1 MAPGSDQKTEK
12 PSPHKLQK
20 ARRQGQIAQGREIPA
35 VAALVGAAAVLIAQ
49 GGQWASRWGGLW
61 RETVALAGKTAG
73 EGVPLQA
80 AAILALKGGAALIL
94 PVLAAAV
101 LSALALGAVQTR
113 GLFAPSLLKFDW
125 SRSNPLSG
133 AGRLLSPRNGADALK
148 MFLKAAGFALIA
160 GRAVWSLAVQSPAE
174 LARGLPAMAAQV
186 GRGFSEVLWDA
197 ILFFS
202 ALAAWDYYRQHRRWE
217 ADLRMSKQELKEEHR
232 EMEGNPQIKSR
243 LKSLRKKWASRRMM
257 SQVPKADVVVTNPTH
272 LAVALRYRPR
282 TSAPEVVA
290 KGADLVAQRIRE
302 LARAHG
308 VPLLENKPLAQLLY
322 QKVDVGSPVPVALYQ
337 AVAEVL
343 AYVYRLKNPR
353 R

>member
-20 ARRQGQIAQGREIPA
+20 ARRQGQIAQSREIPA

-73 EGVPLQA
+73 ESVPLQA

-133 AGRLLSPRNGADALK
+133 AGRLLSPR
-148 MFLKAAGFALIA
+148 
-160 GRAVWSLAVQSPAE
+160 
-174 LARGLPAMAAQV
+174 
-186 GRGFSEVLWDA
+186 
-197 ILFFS
+197 
-202 ALAAWDYYRQHRRWE
+202 
-217 ADLRMSKQELKEEHR
+217 
-232 EMEGNPQIKSR
+232 
-243 LKSLRKKWASRRMM
+243 
-257 SQVPKADVVVTNPTH
+257 
-272 LAVALRYRPR
+272 
-282 TSAPEVVA
+282 
-290 KGADLVAQRIRE
+290 
-302 LARAHG
+302 
-308 VPLLENKPLAQLLY
+308 
-322 QKVDVGSPVPVALYQ
+322 
-337 AVAEVL
+337 
-343 AYVYRLKNPR
+343 
-353 R
+353 